1 MSTSISDLYGINQ
14 PKNVNAI
21 YDNDKSNADMGIEDF
36 LQLMIAELKNQD
48 FSSGE
53 STDSTVYV
61 TQLAQITTM
70 QQMEQLAYYSKSN
83 YVMNMVGKEVTVA
96 NLSLGGNVNTDTGVV
111 EKISL
116 SGDDFEV
123 YVNGKAY
130 SLSNVMSIN
139 NPDATVE
146 EEMSAVNNMTPYL
159 LKRGSETATIAWNA
173 PESSDLSQ
181 YFFDVYL
188 SEDADFDTITQVKD
202 GTLVGSFRGD
212 DELYIELEDLAP
224 ETRYYVNIIMNTS
237 DGKQEVYQKLIF
249 DTKEEGRSSSFNVPV
264 INGGGGSGGSSAG
277 GSSQVGETPNVTEPE
292 QPTEP
297 TPDVNGEQ
305 TIDPTPDVENEQT
318 EENGSVTDSTDES
331 ENVIENAPPVENET
345 VTETDT
351 TTESESSTD
360 SVTET
365 DSAAE
370 AGNDSETDTEST
382 DESSSE
388 SGETTDSE
396 QQ

>member
-96 NLSLGGNVNTDTGVV
+96 KLSLGGNVNTDTGVV

-159 LKRGSETATIAWNA
+159 LKRGSETATVAWNA

-181 YFFDVYL
+181 YFFDVYY
-188 SEDADFDTITQVKD
+188 SESADFDTITQVKN

-249 DTKEEGRSSSFNVPV
+249 DTKEGSGAINVPV

-292 QPTEP
+292 QPTE
-297 TPDVNGEQ
+297 
-305 TIDPTPDVENEQT
+305 PTPDVENEQT

>member
-14 PKNVNAI
+14 PKNVNAV
-21 YDNDKSNADMGIEDF
+21 YDNSKSNADMGIEDF

-48 FSSGE
+48 FTSGE

-61 TQLAQITTM
+61 TQLAQISTM

-139 NPDATVE
+139 NPEATVE
-146 EEMSAVNNMTPYL
+146 QEMSAVNNMTPYL
-159 LKRGSETATIAWNA
+159 LKRGSESATIAWNA

-181 YFFDVYL
+181 YFFDVYY
-188 SEDADFDTITQVKD
+188 SENADFDTITQVKN
-202 GTLVGSFRGD
+202 GTLAGSFRGD

-249 DTKEEGRSSSFNVPV
+249 DTKEGSGAINVPV
-264 INGGGGSGGSSAG
+264 INGGGGSGGGSSAG
-277 GSSQVGETPNVTEPE
+277 GSNRVEETPTVTEPE
-292 QPTEP
+292 QPTE
-297 TPDVNGEQ
+297 TN
-305 TIDPTPDVENEQT
+305 PDVEGGQT
-318 EENGSVTDSTDES
+318 EQSGEVTGSES
-331 ENVIENAPPVENET
+331 SGESDNVIENAPPVENEST
-345 VTETDT
+345 TETDT
-351 TTESESSTD
+351 TTESESSDNTV
-360 SVTET
+360 SEA
-365 DSAAE
+365 DSA
-370 AGNDSETDTEST
+370 SETESETT

>member
-159 LKRGSETATIAWNA
+159 LKRGSETATVAWNA

-181 YFFDVYL
+181 YFFDVYY
-188 SEDADFDTITQVKD
+188 SESADFDTITQVKN

-249 DTKEEGRSSSFNVPV
+249 DTKEEGRSSSFNVPI

-292 QPTEP
+292 QPTE
-297 TPDVNGEQ
+297 
-305 TIDPTPDVENEQT
+305 PTPDVENEQT